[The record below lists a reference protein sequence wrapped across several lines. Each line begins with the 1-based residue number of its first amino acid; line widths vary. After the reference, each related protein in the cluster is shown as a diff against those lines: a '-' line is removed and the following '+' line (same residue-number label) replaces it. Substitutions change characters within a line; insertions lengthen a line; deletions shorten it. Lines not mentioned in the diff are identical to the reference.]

1 MISCSIVVLALL
13 HLGLDRL
20 LLPPGDDLIVRAE
33 VDLGPGP
40 EHSVPRRGPR
50 HLHRAVTRHRA
61 HLRLG
66 SHALLLLPPVKE
78 KIFSIKKNILYNVE
92 KYF

>member
-1 MISCSIVVLALL
+1 MISCSFVVLALL
-13 HLGLDRL
+13 HLCLDRL

-33 VDLGPGP
+33 VDLGSGP
-40 EHSVPRRGPR
+40 EHSVSVPRRGPR

-66 SHALLLLPPVKE
+66 SHALLLLPPVQE
-78 KIFSIKKNILYNVE
+78 KIFIIL
-92 KYF
+92 

>member
-1 MISCSIVVLALL
+1 MISCSFVVPVLL
-13 HLGLDRL
+13 HLGLDCG
-20 LLPPGDDLIVRAE
+20 LLPAGDDLIVRAE

-66 SHALLLLPPVKE
+66 GHALLLLPPVQE
-78 KIFSIKKNILYNVE
+78 KIFSILLK
-92 KYF
+92 KYFI

>member
-1 MISCSIVVLALL
+1 MISCPFVVLALL
-13 HLGLDRL
+13 HLGLDG

-40 EHSVPRRGPR
+40 EHSVSGCGPR

-66 SHALLLLPPVKE
+66 GHPLLLLPSV
-78 KIFSIKKNILYNVE
+78 
-92 KYF
+92 